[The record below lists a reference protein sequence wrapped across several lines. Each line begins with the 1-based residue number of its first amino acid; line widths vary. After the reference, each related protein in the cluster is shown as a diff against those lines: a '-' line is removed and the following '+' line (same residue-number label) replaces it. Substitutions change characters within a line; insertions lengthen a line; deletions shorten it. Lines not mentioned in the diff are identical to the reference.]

1 MNSLPDIKLSQ
12 VKGVVKAVCLA
23 GRYGKYAMLA
33 LLAVAYMAA
42 CFKAFAIVRVAIALM
57 LPILLL
63 AALYIAVSEEV
74 DA

>member
-42 CFKAFAIVRVAIALM
+42 CFKAFSIVRIALALT
-57 LPILLL
+57 LPVLFF
-63 AALYIAVSEEV
+63 AALYIAVKEEV
-74 DA
+74 RE